1 MGVQLLSVATAAVL
15 AVANP
20 AVAGQ
25 AALTQEGDRACH
37 ERLVE
42 SMTAATDTA
51 ASKPAASLD
60 LYCMSLV
67 PVPDLQGLR
76 GDVLLGQASGTFGVP
91 VTRHGR
97 QIYDLSI
104 WLDKLPPP
112 DSLGDYRTYVAWATT
127 PRLKPVI
134 KLGEVTEGWN
144 ELGPVSLNKFL
155 VLITAESTSDVES
168 RRGALVLR
176 GTSPSMRLRPH
187 ELAGR
192 LSGAMRP
199 GPPERARASTD
210 SAHPA
215 NRDEE
220 ARDLFHRRPPM
231 HPEIQPVEALSRL
244 EPWVTPFL
252 PRVEA
257 TPPMARPRRVR
268 HLEDGDTLRL
278 RAERVRRR
286 IRGRTLVMYGYNGQY
301 PGPLIRVSEGAEITV
316 LFRNAID
323 LPTTVHWHGL
333 RLDNDSDGVP
343 GITQEPVAPGG
354 EFVYRLRFPDAGI
367 YWYHPHFRE
376 DIQQDLGLY
385 GNMLVQPRQSDAD
398 RASKQSASDDGT
410 EKPDDSE
417 TGERRYY
424 NPVNREQ
431 VLMLDDLL
439 LSNGGLVPY
448 GEEAPTHAMMGRF
461 GNVLLVNGEPDYRL
475 QVDRGSVVRFFLTN
489 VSNTRTFNI
498 SFDGARMKAIASD
511 VGRFEEEEWV
521 ENVVLAPAERYVVE
535 ARFPEAGLY
544 ALVNRV
550 QGIDRRYGRFF
561 GQADTLGSVRVTEN
575 EAAPDLAAEFES
587 LRSHPAVKREIERYR
602 QHFDRAPDRN
612 LVLTMESDGIPYP
625 ARVLMRADST
635 YFHPV
640 EWTGTMPIMN
650 WVSTGREV
658 RWIIREPETG
668 RENMAI
674 DWTFRENRVV
684 KIRLRNDRN
693 AFHAMQHPIHLHG
706 QRFLVLSRNGKRN
719 RNLVWKD
726 TMLMPVGSTAE
737 ILLELTNPGE
747 WMLHCH
753 ISEHLQAGMKT
764 VFTVT
769 DVPDGPE
776 PGTIPSGSEGPAA
789 ETSGGDRSPAEPRR
803 NR

>member
-1 MGVQLLSVATAAVL
+1 MSVSDQHGQGRDRLFSSVDVKLPGLAAVAAL
-15 AVANP
+15 LIANP
-20 AVAGQ
+20 VVVAQ
-25 AALTQEGDRACH
+25 EAATQEADRACRQ
-37 ERLVE
+37 RLVQ

-51 ASKPAASLD
+51 PAEPAASPD
-60 LYCMSLV
+60 LYCMNLV
-67 PVPDLQGLR
+67 PVPELQGLS
-76 GDVLLGQASGTFGVP
+76 GDILLGQASGTFGVP

-97 QIYDLSI
+97 QSYDLSV
-104 WLDKLPPP
+104 WVGELPPP

-127 PRLKPVI
+127 PRLKPVV
-134 KLGEVTEGWN
+134 KLGEVTSGWN
-144 ELGPVSLNKFL
+144 ELGRVSFNKFL
-155 VLITAESTSDVES
+155 VLITAESGPDVKE
-168 RRGALVLR
+168 RRGRLVLR

-187 ELAGR
+187 ELPGR

-199 GPPERARASTD
+199 GSAEEEQGAVPADSAGPPEAEKQGKGLS
-210 SAHPA
+210 
-215 NRDEE
+215 
-220 ARDLFHRRPPM
+220 HRRPPM
-231 HPEIQPVEALSRL
+231 HPEIQPIGALSRL

-252 PRVEA
+252 PRAEGSP
-257 TPPMARPRRVR
+257 PPMARPRRVR

-343 GITQEPVAPGG
+343 GITQEPVAPGR

-367 YWYHPHFRE
+367 YWYHPHLRE

-385 GNMLVQPRQSDAD
+385 GNMLVEPDA
-398 RASKQSASDDGT
+398 
-410 EKPDDSE
+410 
-417 TGERRYY
+417 GERRHY

-439 LSNGGLVPY
+439 LSDEGLVPY

-475 QVDRGSVVRFFLTN
+475 EVDRGSVVRFFLTN
-489 VSNTRTFNI
+489 VSNTRTFNL
-498 SFDGARMKAIASD
+498 SFGGARVKAVASD

-521 ENVVLAPAERYVVE
+521 ESVVLSPAERYVVE
-535 ARFPEAGLY
+535 ARFPEAGRY

-561 GQADTLGSVRVTEN
+561 GQADTLGTVRVTEDD
-575 EAAPDLAAEFES
+575 AAPDLAAEFGS
-587 LRSHPAVKREIERYR
+587 LRSHPAVEREMERYR
-602 QHFDRAPDRN
+602 EHFDRPPDRE
-612 LVLTMESDGIPYP
+612 LVLTVETDGLPYP
-625 ARVLMRADST
+625 ARVLMRADSS

-650 WVSTGREV
+650 WVSTAQET
-658 RWIIREPETG
+658 RWILREPATG
-668 RENMAI
+668 RENMEI

-719 RNLVWKD
+719 ENLVWKD

-753 ISEHLQAGMKT
+753 IAEHLQAGMKT

-776 PGTIPSGSEGPAA
+776 PGTIPEDTAGSA
-789 ETSGGDRSPAEPRR
+789 GDAPGRTRR
-803 NR
+803 